1 MTDFDPKNLGI
12 GNTAGPGGGLYA
24 GNIREGTCYYFFFP
38 SMLFEFFLVVF
49 LFPALWRPRY
59 YNFSSIKSLSYFGP
73 NPLNDTNDSE

>member
-1 MTDFDPKNLGI
+1 MTMMTGKTTVCFRLLVAKNLGI

-49 LFPALWRPRY
+49 LFPALWQPRNVLFY
-59 YNFSSIKSLSYFGP
+59 AVPFLHF
-73 NPLNDTNDSE
+73 L